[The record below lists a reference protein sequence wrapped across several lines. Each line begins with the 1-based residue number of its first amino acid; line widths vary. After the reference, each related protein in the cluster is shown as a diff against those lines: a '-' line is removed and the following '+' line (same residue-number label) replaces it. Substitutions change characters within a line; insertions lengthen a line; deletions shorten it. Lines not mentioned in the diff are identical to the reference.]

1 MKTMLRLAKR
11 NETLD
16 TGELIYLENE
26 NRKIVFSGEDGYASI
41 FAVAKHST
49 TALHGKRS
57 YQVHKTLKDA
67 TAYRRAAG
75 DRKGITTIDKQG
87 FIYNL
92 DFSNDNSVLLK
103 SDDIVALS
111 PFSFLCGYQDIAVA
125 YQVVVDTFTHI
136 KDTDGFTEDDKA
148 RAHQLKE
155 LAYKI
160 ITLFKYTHE
169 LSVTTCIE
177 FNDDFFNPNPA
188 YAEKTLTRIR
198 VLASKI
204 SELAGNYEYVGCF
217 SGTQSQ
223 RDNVDKAV
231 NEAMQRIKSENISRS
246 N

>member
-49 TALHGKRS
+49 TALHSKRS

-92 DFSNDNSVLLK
+92 DFSNNNSVLLK
-103 SDDIVALS
+103 SDDLVALS
-111 PFSFLCGYQDIAVA
+111 PFSFLCSYQDIAVA

-204 SELAGNYEYVGCF
+204 SELAGNYEYVDCF

-223 RDNVDKAV
+223 HDNVDKAI
-231 NEAMQRIKSENISRS
+231 NEAMQRIKSENMSCS